1 MTWTSTLVESLL
13 PWLQWP
19 SRTTTR
25 HILVGVL
32 IGFSFSLTS
41 TSFAVYYQQR
51 KRERQ
56 IANFSARPIELRSD
70 EIVNG
75 VVGLIGL
82 PLLSDCILWL

>member
-1 MTWTSTLVESLL
+1 MASTLVESLSS
-13 PWLQWP
+13 WLQWP

-25 HILVGVL
+25 HVLIGIL

-41 TSFAVYYQQR
+41 TSFAIYYQQR
-51 KRERQ
+51 KRERR

-70 EIVNG
+70 KIVKG

-82 PLLSDCILWL
+82 PLLCKHLLRL